1 MSTAEVSNILM
12 YLEPVRVDVGAPLL
26 PPPAGELHDKAFGGF
41 SSRLQQGG
49 LRDPLSRRVSGI
61 PEAGGSQGPLKQEGL
76 RDP

>member
-26 PPPAGELHDKAFGGF
+26 PPPAGELHDKAFGWF

-49 LRDPLSRRVSGI
+49 LRDP
-61 PEAGGSQGPLKQEGL
+61 
-76 RDP
+76 

>member
-26 PPPAGELHDKAFGGF
+26 PPPAGELHDKAFGWF

-49 LRDPLSRRVSGI
+49 LRDPWSKVAD
-61 PEAGGSQGPLKQEGL
+61 PGGLYP
-76 RDP
+76 DPILENNPDPGAT